1 MSASLNSLGL
11 GSSQH
16 KVESGINN
24 TGSPKMQNFN
34 GGQPLVNPTS
44 RNIQDVA
51 KEVS

>member
-16 KVESGINN
+16 KNESGINA
-24 TGSPKMQNFN
+24 TESPQMPNFS
-34 GGQPLVNPTS
+34 GGQPLVNPIS
-44 RNIQDVA
+44 RNIQDVV